1 MSKMYD
7 CFDICLCAKCKRIK
21 NNCAECK
28 YNLEKIKECTEKGI
42 KECKYFRRSD
52 LIE

>member
-1 MSKMYD
+1 MYD